1 MSGQTIA
8 LSLFLFLVAFGVVI
22 FLGSFIFI
30 KRSIA
35 RRKSRIGRIVYA
47 PVGNGGPKFWK
58 ELVNSK
64 INVTVKIRPEPRV
77 FYSSNSDRQNDTA
90 GRNLGFQFRANT
102 VDLFVDLKEKIL
114 ASYPLFEAPPV
125 RGIKD
130 FLLSA
135 SSQSMNP
142 KPDSHLVETYCE
154 FYNRARYDP
163 GVGQTC
169 SPPFN
174 SLSINPYTDVDYLR
188 FLEIHD
194 QLLKAVVVKEALQT
208 ADSPNKA
215 TKASHKRRKM
225 PSASRVGQ
233 STYSELIE
241 MKDTTSGSNVAAE
254 TNSSSGAMGLLRAPL
269 SRSGSA
275 ASDDSQTALI
285 RLDDGRNTS
294 SHLRQ

>member
-1 MSGQTIA
+1 M
-8 LSLFLFLVAFGVVI
+8 
-22 FLGSFIFI
+22 
-30 KRSIA
+30 
-35 RRKSRIGRIVYA
+35 
-47 PVGNGGPKFWK
+47 
-58 ELVNSK
+58 
-64 INVTVKIRPEPRV
+64 TVKIRPEPRV

-163 GVGQTC
+163 G
-169 SPPFN
+169 
-174 SLSINPYTDVDYLR
+174 PYTDVDYLR

>member
-1 MSGQTIA
+1 
-8 LSLFLFLVAFGVVI
+8 
-22 FLGSFIFI
+22 
-30 KRSIA
+30 
-35 RRKSRIGRIVYA
+35 
-47 PVGNGGPKFWK
+47 
-58 ELVNSK
+58 
-64 INVTVKIRPEPRV
+64 
-77 FYSSNSDRQNDTA
+77 
-90 GRNLGFQFRANT
+90 
-102 VDLFVDLKEKIL
+102 
-114 ASYPLFEAPPV
+114 
-125 RGIKD
+125 
-130 FLLSA
+130 
-135 SSQSMNP
+135 MNP

-163 GVGQTC
+163 G
-169 SPPFN
+169 
-174 SLSINPYTDVDYLR
+174 PYTDVDYLR